1 MPSTIVT
8 VPVKLHGASW
18 QPNQNCMQPLTALDA
33 LFEAPF
39 PSYQALDKH
48 AEDGE
53 LPLLAWAEIDDE
65 NYEGMREM
73 LASRMDRDVVR
84 RVGECANQ
92 RGGVQAMRGVY
103 YTFLFALSVLS
114 FHLGFTRSQWVH
126 LKHQVVTPIQFT
138 WDGVG
143 RWQA

>member
-1 MPSTIVT
+1 
-8 VPVKLHGASW
+8 
-18 QPNQNCMQPLTALDA
+18 MQPLTALDA

-114 FHLGFTRSQWVH
+114 FHLFGVVFFSCPLFDTVVYRFF
-126 LKHQVVTPIQFT
+126 LKEKILPAQPDRTLAYS
-138 WDGVG
+138 G
-143 RWQA
+143 